1 MKSNYAIENLTQA
14 PIHELYKITKSIL
27 THEQLGISKES
38 KSLKTIYNELES
50 RNRLDVYKDAV
61 NDAAAEAVS
70 LEDAMSGFRAVNFRN
85 LGEIPKYELVE
96 LLLSPGKIKSGLQR
110 KDLET
115 SESSNILKALGLDD
129 STFICS
135 VAGESM
141 IEASIFDGDT
151 LIVDGKSNAED
162 GDIVVAKINGEMFVK
177 RYIKKTG
184 KEMFVSENKDYLPV
198 EIKEDIE
205 VELLGVVRSVMHDL

>member
-1 MKSNYAIENLTQA
+1 MKSNYSIENLSQA
-14 PIHELYKITKSIL
+14 PIHELYKTTKSIL
-27 THEQLGISKES
+27 TREQLGMSKEN
-38 KSLKTIYNELES
+38 KSLKAIYNELES

-61 NDAAAEAVS
+61 NDAAAEAVC
-70 LEDAMSGFRAVNFRN
+70 LEDAMSGFRAENFRN

-96 LLLSPGKIKSGLQR
+96 LLLSPGRIESDLKK
-110 KDLET
+110 KDFET
-115 SESSNILKALGLDD
+115 SESIDILKAFGLDD

-151 LIVDGKSNAED
+151 LIVDGQSKAKD

-177 RYIKKTG
+177 RYIKKAG
-184 KEMFVSENKDYLPV
+184 KEKFVSENKDYLPV
-198 EIKEDIE
+198 EIMEDIE